1 MTVVEYICIHA
12 HLDRLLVAQFGPTQ
26 YVLPVNHFGPA
37 RYDCPGPQRA
47 SGQRSIIDSPVALRR
62 DAFITLCAIIDFP
75 QRGAPLRA
83 IIDRPAAR
91 DAFITRAIIDSSDT
105 LRRHASL
112 RTIIDFPQRAIID
125 SSDTLRRNRFP
136 AA

>member
-1 MTVVEYICIHA
+1 MLLLRQSA
-12 HLDRLLVAQFGPTQ
+12 HLPVAQFAACR

-91 DAFITRAIIDSSDT
+91 DAFITRAIIDS
-105 LRRHASL
+105 
-112 RTIIDFPQRAIID
+112 PQRARFI
-125 SSDTLRRNRFP
+125 TLRRN
-136 AA
+136 

>member
-1 MTVVEYICIHA
+1 MGLHA
-12 HLDRLLVAQFGPTQ
+12 HSAHLPVAHFAACR

-62 DAFITLCAIIDFP
+62 DAFITLRAIIDFP

-112 RTIIDFPQRAIID
+112 RTIIDSPQRDASLHTVID
-125 SSDTLRRNRFP
+125 TSQATG
-136 AA
+136 